1 MANSIAVL
9 LIIGS
14 AAVGPIEA
22 QTTGRDIYVGG
33 APPDVVARR
42 PNDYKLGRPAC
53 LHAGESIG
61 TGKFD
66 EGPCHPESLP
76 ELCERAMREIGID
89 TKMQSGF
96 VSYGWREQN
105 GKFLYAFGAWSPSK
119 SSGDDWPVRCIPVPE
134 GYRR

>member
-14 AAVGPIEA
+14 AVIGPIEGK
-22 QTTGRDIYVGG
+22 Q
-33 APPDVVARR
+33 
-42 PNDYKLGRPAC
+42 
-53 LHAGESIG
+53 IG
-61 TGKFD
+61 TTFYKDPHAAELLGCALPGKSID
-66 EGPCHPESLP
+66 DLVPGECHRESLP